1 MIPTL
6 TELTDTELD
15 AVSAGSIITA
25 SGLNQQNFLSQIG
38 VAVVAGSA
46 LAGSAVTVAQGA
58 VQTNVIS

>member
-38 VAVVAGSA
+38 VAVVTGSA